1 MFDDVSQFSV
11 TVLGGI
17 NIWGTYHAPR
27 GGGLLYM
34 GDLCLRGGMMFN
46 TCSFLSDAYIER
58 FVPFRLPNLLVSKRR
73 LDLSYVSD
81 DGQPFHIRF
90 RSFPHSP
97 PPSPTGP
104 TSFAIRI
111 PDAVSSK
118 GPSKPHG
125 SLPGGS
131 VFDYFQFM
139 ATLQPNSAGTRN
151 GSGRLRFFSSN
162 CRICH
167 CRTHN
172 LNRARPRRPARTPGN
187 VL

>member
-1 MFDDVSQFSV
+1 
-11 TVLGGI
+11 
-17 NIWGTYHAPR
+17 
-27 GGGLLYM
+27 
-34 GDLCLRGGMMFN
+34 MFN

-58 FVPFRLPNLLVSKRR
+58 FVPFRLPILQVSKRR

-81 DGQPFHIRF
+81 DGQPFHIRS

-125 SLPGGS
+125 SLPDGN
-131 VFDYFQFM
+131 VFENFQFM
-139 ATLQPNSAGTRN
+139 AFQGK
-151 GSGRLRFFSSN
+151 LRRYTQWQRSTPIFFSPISGFA
-162 CRICH
+162 IAAP
-167 CRTHN
+167 TISIKSQSQSQS
-172 LNRARPRRPARTPGN
+172 
-187 VL
+187 